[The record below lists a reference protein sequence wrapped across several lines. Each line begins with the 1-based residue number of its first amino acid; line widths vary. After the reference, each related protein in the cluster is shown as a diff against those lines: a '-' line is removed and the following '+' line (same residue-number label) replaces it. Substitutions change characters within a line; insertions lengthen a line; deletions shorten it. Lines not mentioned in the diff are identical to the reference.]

1 MLCAALRLS
10 PTTRIGAVA
19 TGLLAKAIPGASR
32 ESVSSHKASAPYR
45 SVLSRIRRFLIDILA
60 PRSSTR
66 TAIDVR
72 EVGKSVSGP
81 EGTLHILDNVSLTV
95 SEGDSIAIVGA
106 SGSGKTTLLG
116 LLAGLDLPSRGSI
129 ALSGQDL
136 GQLDE
141 EARAAL
147 RAREVGFVFQ
157 SFHLLPALTAE
168 ENIALPLELAGRE
181 DPARVREVL
190 EAVGLSARARHYPRQ
205 LSGGEQQR
213 VALARAFVARPR
225 ILFADEPTGS
235 LDQATGAQI
244 SDLLFALNATS
255 DTTLVLVTHDM
266 TLAQRCHHIYRIDS
280 SRLHA
285 QTGSAA

>member
-1 MLCAALRLS
+1 MAA
-10 PTTRIGAVA
+10 
-19 TGLLAKAIPGASR
+19 
-32 ESVSSHKASAPYR
+32 HN
-45 SVLSRIRRFLIDILA
+45 
-60 PRSSTR
+60 
-66 TAIDVR
+66 
-72 EVGKSVSGP
+72 VGKSARGP
-81 EGTLHILDNVSLTV
+81 EGEVHILDNIDMTV
-95 SEGDSIAIVGA
+95 HEGESVAIVGA

-116 LLAGLDLPSRGSI
+116 LLAGLDLPSHGTI
-129 ALSGQDL
+129 ALAGADL
-136 GQLDE
+136 NALDE
-141 EARAAL
+141 EARAQL

-190 EAVGLSARARHYPRQ
+190 EQVGLGHRARHYPRQ

-235 LDQATGAQI
+235 LDQATGQQI

-255 DTTLVLVTHDM
+255 DTTLVLVTHDLR
-266 TLAQRCHHIYRIDS
+266 LAQRCERIYQLDGG
-280 SRLHA
+280 RLA
-285 QTGSAA
+285 DTVAGVGA

>member
-1 MLCAALRLS
+1 M
-10 PTTRIGAVA
+10 
-19 TGLLAKAIPGASR
+19 
-32 ESVSSHKASAPYR
+32 
-45 SVLSRIRRFLIDILA
+45 
-60 PRSSTR
+60 
-66 TAIDVR
+66 
-72 EVGKSVSGP
+72 
-81 EGTLHILDNVSLTV
+81 TV

-116 LLAGLDLPSRGSI
+116 LLAGLDLSSRGSI
-129 ALSGQDL
+129 VLAGQDL

-147 RAREVGFVFQ
+147 RAGDVGFVFQ

-266 TLAQRCHHIYRIDS
+266 TLAQRCRHIYRIDS
-280 SRLHA
+280 GRLHA
-285 QTGSAA
+285 QTGPAA

>member
-1 MLCAALRLS
+1 M
-10 PTTRIGAVA
+10 
-19 TGLLAKAIPGASR
+19 
-32 ESVSSHKASAPYR
+32 
-45 SVLSRIRRFLIDILA
+45 
-60 PRSSTR
+60 
-66 TAIDVR
+66 
-72 EVGKSVSGP
+72 
-81 EGTLHILDNVSLTV
+81 TV

-129 ALSGQDL
+129 ALAGQDL

-147 RAREVGFVFQ
+147 RARDVGFVFQ

-244 SDLLFALNATS
+244 SDLLFTLNATS

-266 TLAQRCHHIYRIDS
+266 SLAQRCRHIYRIDS
-280 SRLHA
+280 GRLHA
-285 QTGSAA
+285 QTGPAA

>member
-1 MLCAALRLS
+1 M
-10 PTTRIGAVA
+10 
-19 TGLLAKAIPGASR
+19 
-32 ESVSSHKASAPYR
+32 
-45 SVLSRIRRFLIDILA
+45 
-60 PRSSTR
+60 
-66 TAIDVR
+66 
-72 EVGKSVSGP
+72 
-81 EGTLHILDNVSLTV
+81 SLTV

-129 ALSGQDL
+129 ALAGQDL

-147 RAREVGFVFQ
+147 RARDVGFVFQ

-244 SDLLFALNATS
+244 SDLLFTLNATS

-266 TLAQRCHHIYRIDS
+266 SLAQRCRHIYRIDS
-280 SRLHA
+280 GRLHA
-285 QTGSAA
+285 QTGPAA

>member
-1 MLCAALRLS
+1 M
-10 PTTRIGAVA
+10 
-19 TGLLAKAIPGASR
+19 
-32 ESVSSHKASAPYR
+32 
-45 SVLSRIRRFLIDILA
+45 
-60 PRSSTR
+60 
-66 TAIDVR
+66 
-72 EVGKSVSGP
+72 
-81 EGTLHILDNVSLTV
+81 TV

-129 ALSGQDL
+129 ALSGQEL

-235 LDQATGAQI
+235 LDQTTGAQI

-266 TLAQRCHHIYRIDS
+266 TLAQRCKHIYRIDS
-280 SRLHA
+280 GRLHA
-285 QTGSAA
+285 QTGPAA

>member
-1 MLCAALRLS
+1 M
-10 PTTRIGAVA
+10 
-19 TGLLAKAIPGASR
+19 
-32 ESVSSHKASAPYR
+32 
-45 SVLSRIRRFLIDILA
+45 
-60 PRSSTR
+60 
-66 TAIDVR
+66 
-72 EVGKSVSGP
+72 
-81 EGTLHILDNVSLTV
+81 SLTV

-235 LDQATGAQI
+235 LDQTTGAQI

-266 TLAQRCHHIYRIDS
+266 TLAQRCKHIYRIDS
-280 SRLHA
+280 GRLHA
-285 QTGSAA
+285 QTGPAA

>member
-1 MLCAALRLS
+1 M
-10 PTTRIGAVA
+10 
-19 TGLLAKAIPGASR
+19 
-32 ESVSSHKASAPYR
+32 
-45 SVLSRIRRFLIDILA
+45 
-60 PRSSTR
+60 
-66 TAIDVR
+66 DVR

-157 SFHLLPALTAE
+157 SFH
-168 ENIALPLELAGRE
+168 
-181 DPARVREVL
+181 
-190 EAVGLSARARHYPRQ
+190 
-205 LSGGEQQR
+205 
-213 VALARAFVARPR
+213 
-225 ILFADEPTGS
+225 
-235 LDQATGAQI
+235 
-244 SDLLFALNATS
+244 
-255 DTTLVLVTHDM
+255 
-266 TLAQRCHHIYRIDS
+266 
-280 SRLHA
+280 
-285 QTGSAA
+285 